1 MFPNSFPI
9 VDVNAAKALCN
20 WRDGWPERVSR
31 PNCKPEEMTAS
42 AAGYLEYRRVLL
54 DLVKASRRTPG
65 REMDLRQVE
74 LALYVSRARVA
85 KEAITGLS

>member
-1 MFPNSFPI
+1 
-9 VDVNAAKALCN
+9 
-20 WRDGWPERVSR
+20 
-31 PNCKPEEMTAS
+31 
-42 AAGYLEYRRVLL
+42 
-54 DLVKASRRTPG
+54 VKASRRTPG